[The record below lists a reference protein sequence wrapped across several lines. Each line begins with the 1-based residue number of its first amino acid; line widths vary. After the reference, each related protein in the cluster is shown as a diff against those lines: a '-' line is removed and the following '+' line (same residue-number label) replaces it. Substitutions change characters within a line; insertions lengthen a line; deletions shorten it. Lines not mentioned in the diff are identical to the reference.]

1 MNSLPLKG
9 QRHDN
14 PVMDVSDTQ
23 LNYSTKKKKVAA
35 PVALVLCLLNIK
47 QLNQESTACLPL
59 PNASQDNGLPC
70 FYYSSIIHAFDERV
84 NKGKSTR
91 YECLEAST
99 KVTARTAQ
107 HNACSRK
114 HPDTHTHTH
123 APTYTHLVYTQML
136 IN

>member
-23 LNYSTKKKKVAA
+23 LNYSKKRLAGSGWE
-35 PVALVLCLLNIK
+35 ALVLCLLNIK
-47 QLNQESTACLPL
+47 QLNQESKACLPL

-99 KVTARTAQ
+99 KVTAHT
-107 HNACSRK
+107 HGT
-114 HPDTHTHTH
+114 HVFTHTQRQTTH
-123 APTYTHLVYTQML
+123 APTYAHRCLHTDA
-136 IN
+136 N